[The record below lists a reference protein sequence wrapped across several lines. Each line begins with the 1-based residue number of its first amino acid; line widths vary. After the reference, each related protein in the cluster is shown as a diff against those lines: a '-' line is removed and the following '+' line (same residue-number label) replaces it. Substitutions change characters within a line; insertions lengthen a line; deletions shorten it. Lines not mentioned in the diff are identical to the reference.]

1 MQSIQ
6 RSLVSREEAM
16 VAAQIEQV
24 KLSSKKL
31 LQGKLSKTKQR
42 RKRMCSVSILRYLMN
57 FQKLLQRRWS
67 SSQTEAIS
75 KIVGSESQICK
86 SGLLTMQKVYRRQER
101 VRDLHMSSVKI
112 HQKRHIQHEIKLKK
126 RFLLKIQNF
135 QIRPLPLS
143 QY

>member
-16 VAAQIEQV
+16 VAAQIEQA
-24 KLSSKKL
+24 KLSSRKL
-31 LQGKLSKTKQR
+31 QQGRLSKTRQR
-42 RKRMCSVSILRYLMN
+42 KRRMCSVLILRYLMS
-57 FQKLLQRRWS
+57 FQKLSQRRWS

-86 SGLLTMQKVYRRQER
+86 SGLLTTQKVYRKLVR
-101 VRDLHMSSVKI
+101 VRDLHMSSLKI
-112 HQKRHIQHEIKLKK
+112 HQKRHTQHEIKLKK